1 MPNGQKEVQ
10 TSNGVIAGCDDF
22 SMVRI
27 FPSPGFQ
34 DSVLTNKDSG
44 RCSQFRELGFW
55 ILRLGLGCFFDVML
69 ILRSRPK
76 TRKQVSTSSKL
87 DFDHAGVKKHLHG
100 NFLIRFEKVFSFAK
114 AMFVRLKLANF
125 HSEA

>member
-1 MPNGQKEVQ
+1 
-10 TSNGVIAGCDDF
+10 
-22 SMVRI
+22 
-27 FPSPGFQ
+27 
-34 DSVLTNKDSG
+34 
-44 RCSQFRELGFW
+44 
-55 ILRLGLGCFFDVML
+55 ML